1 MRVVVY
7 MFVVVY
13 PEDGED
19 VEYDGDLEIELIEMF
34 ERWIGKYFYN

>member
-13 PEDGED
+13 PED

-34 ERWIGKYFYN
+34 ERWIDKYFYN